1 MARKKNLKNK
11 NKGNLSVVP
20 TKETKLQQLYN
31 NKLLRSKVDNALDE
45 DIKYDDILELC
56 KEYDLELSHS
66 ALTRYKQKRKE
77 AIENGWDLG
86 EYLDNRK
93 KSNVDSIKDKEVDIL
108 DSEELTPFQESVKHT
123 QTIYD
128 DIQVLESI
136 IQKGMAGLN
145 YVETLD
151 PALVLRAIETKSKI
165 TDNQLKGMSLIGIR
179 ELQLKQ
185 TAKET
190 AMSEVLLEFVPE
202 NKHEEVLQRMEDLE
216 KEFYKNLDL
225 DEEDKKFKE
234 ALDRVGYTF

>member
-11 NKGNLSVVP
+11 NNLTVVE
-20 TKETKLQQLYN
+20 TKENKLQQLYN

-45 DIKYDDILELC
+45 EMKYDDILELC
-56 KEYDLELSHS
+56 REYGLEISS
-66 ALTRYKQKRKE
+66 SGLTRYKKKRKE

-93 KSNVDSIKDKEVDIL
+93 KSNVSDIQDKEVDIL
-108 DSEELTPFQESVKHT
+108 EEEELSPFQESVKHT

-128 DIQVLESI
+128 DIQVLESL
-136 IQKGMAGLN
+136 IQKGANGLR
-145 YVETLD
+145 YVETID
-151 PALVLRAIETKSKI
+151 PALMIRAIETKSKI

-202 NKHEEVLQRMEDLE
+202 DKHEEVLQRLDELE

-234 ALDRVGYTF
+234 ALDRVGYNF

>member
-11 NKGNLSVVP
+11 NNLTVVP
-20 TKETKLQQLYN
+20 VKETKLQQLYN

-45 DIKYDDILELC
+45 EMKYDDILELC
-56 KEYDLELSHS
+56 KEYDLELSNS
-66 ALTRYKQKRKE
+66 ALTRYKKKRKE

-93 KSNVDSIKDKEVDIL
+93 KSNVNDIKDKEVDIL
-108 DSEELTPFQESVKHT
+108 DNEELSPFQESVRHT

-128 DIQVLESI
+128 DVQALDEI
-136 IQKGMAGLN
+136 IKKGMTGLS
-145 YVETLD
+145 YVETID
-151 PALVLRAIETKSKI
+151 PALMIRAIESKAKI
-165 TDNQLKGMSLIGIR
+165 TDNQLRGMSLIGIR

-202 NKHEEVLQRMEDLE
+202 DKHEAVLQRMEDLE